1 MSVNDV
7 WICLIAF
14 YLLSGGKA
22 GGAGQGGEVVVG
34 LGDVLP
40 VFISSC
46 LFGCA
51 LGFYFFIFL
60 FLFLVGNSCENVASK
75 IRKKNVQNVVKKPK
89 LKTKS

>member
-51 LGFYFFIFL
+51 LGFFLFYFFCSWLEI
-60 FLFLVGNSCENVASK
+60 A
-75 IRKKNVQNVVKKPK
+75 VKM
-89 LKTKS
+89 